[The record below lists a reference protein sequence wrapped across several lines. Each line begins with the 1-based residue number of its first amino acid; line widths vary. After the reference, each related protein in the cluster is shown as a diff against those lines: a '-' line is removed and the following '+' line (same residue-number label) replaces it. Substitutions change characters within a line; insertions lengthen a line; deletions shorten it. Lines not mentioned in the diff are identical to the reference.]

1 MELGEILSL
10 PNNGMD
16 NLMEVGQLILKETIP
31 GVVVMVK
38 LLVIM
43 VVFHSHKK
51 E

>member
-1 MELGEILSL
+1 MEVGETLFL
-10 PNNGMD
+10 PINGMED
-16 NLMEVGQLILKETIP
+16 LMEVGQLILKEITH

-43 VVFHSHKK
+43 VVFHSHKQ